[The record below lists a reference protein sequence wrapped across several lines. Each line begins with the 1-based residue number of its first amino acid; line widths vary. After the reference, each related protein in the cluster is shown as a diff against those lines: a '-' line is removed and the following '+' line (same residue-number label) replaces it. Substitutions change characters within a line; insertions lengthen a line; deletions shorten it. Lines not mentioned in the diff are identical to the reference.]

1 MATKQQRKRLT
12 EVLIDA
18 SLADTKDKMN
28 LILVQNMNFF
38 MNFSTNTIKK
48 TKQDLI
54 NKAIENNMHI
64 MASRL
69 EKMFPFTKLDFGA
82 NLVGT
87 MPLEQKTAVQ
97 QPASGGK

>member
-1 MATKQQRKRLT
+1 MATKQQNKRLT

-18 SLADTKDKMN
+18 SLADTEDKMN
-28 LILVQNMNFF
+28 LILVENMNFF

-69 EKMFPFTKLDFGA
+69 EKMFPFIDMK
-82 NLVGT
+82 
-87 MPLEQKTAVQ
+87 
-97 QPASGGK
+97 

>member
-1 MATKQQRKRLT
+1 MATKQQTKRLT

-54 NKAIENNMHI
+54 DKAIENNMYV
-64 MASRL
+64 MADRL
-69 EKMFPFTKLDFGA
+69 DKMFPFIDMK
-82 NLVGT
+82 
-87 MPLEQKTAVQ
+87 
-97 QPASGGK
+97 